1 VTAVDWIIVGFTL
14 LLAVYGYAQG
24 FIVGA
29 LSLVGFAGG
38 ALLGT
43 RIAPALLPGGSQSP
57 YAPLFGLLGALV
69 AGAILATGLE
79 GVGWAV
85 RRRVALPGVQV
96 VDGTLGAVLTAAL
109 ALGLAW
115 VGGAVALQTP
125 GATNLRKA
133 IQRSAILKGLNSVLP
148 PSGAILHALARFDP
162 FPSVT
167 GPPVTVGPP
176 NSKLAR
182 DPRIRADAPGVVRV
196 LGTACGLGIEGSGWV
211 AAPDTVVTNAH
222 VVAGVDDAVVQL
234 RGTGPKLSATP
245 VHFDPRNDVAV
256 LRIAGLGGRVLP
268 MAGTVPSGTG
278 GAVLGFPENGPY
290 DVEPARI
297 GDTRTAISQDA
308 YGRGPV
314 TRRITSLR
322 ARVRH
327 GNSGGPVVDS
337 AGRVAATVFAAAVG
351 AGASAGY
358 AVPDDVVRGALTH
371 RSGPAVG
378 TGPCAP

>member
-1 VTAVDWIIVGFTL
+1 VDWIIVGFTL
-14 LLAVYGYAQG
+14 LLALYGYAQG

-38 ALLGT
+38 AFLGT
-43 RIAPALLPGGSQSP
+43 RIAPALLPGGSSSP
-57 YAPLFGLLGALV
+57 YAPLFGLLGALI

-79 GVGWAV
+79 GVGWAL
-85 RRRVALPGVQV
+85 RRRLAWKGFAV
-96 VDGTLGAVLTAAL
+96 VDGALGALLTGAL

-115 VGGAVALQTP
+115 LLGAVALQTP
-125 GATNLRKA
+125 GATKLRTA
-133 IQRSAILKGLNSVLP
+133 IQRSTILSALNSALP
-148 PSGAILHALARFDP
+148 PSGAILNALARFDP
-162 FPSVT
+162 FPQIT

-176 NSKLAR
+176 NSRLAR
-182 DPRIRADAPGVVRV
+182 DPQIRADAPGVVRV
-196 LGTACGLGIEGSGWV
+196 LGTACGLGIEGSGWI
-211 AAPDTVVTNAH
+211 AAPGTVVTNAH
-222 VVAGVDDAVVQL
+222 VVAGTDDSVVQL
-234 RGTGPKLSATP
+234 RGVGPKLDATP

-256 LRIAGLGGRVLP
+256 LRVRGLGGRTLS
-268 MAGTVPSGTG
+268 MAPSVPSGTA

-297 GDTRTAISQDA
+297 GQTSTVLSQDA

-327 GNSGGPVVDS
+327 GNSGGPVVDG

-351 AGASAGY
+351 GGAPGGY
-358 AVPDDVVRGALTH
+358 AIPDDVVRGALAD
-371 RSGPAVG
+371 RGGPRVG